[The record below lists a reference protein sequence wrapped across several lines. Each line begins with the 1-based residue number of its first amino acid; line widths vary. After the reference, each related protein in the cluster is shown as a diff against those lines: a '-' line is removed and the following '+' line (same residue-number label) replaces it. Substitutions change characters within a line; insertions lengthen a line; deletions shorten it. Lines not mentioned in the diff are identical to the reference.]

1 MTSDTSETSDDVTF
15 TNEHLKVTDE
25 SEVGTKASVTDLI
38 CERLALLLFRIY
50 RTITACKMKD

>member
-25 SEVGTKASVTDLI
+25 SEVGTKAS
-38 CERLALLLFRIY
+38 Y
-50 RTITACKMKD
+50 RSYM

>member
-25 SEVGTKASVTDLI
+25 SEVETKASVTDLI